1 MARLRKKCRRQVPQV
16 LPIIRHS
23 LRDGFNAYFAL
34 SPGTGLIAPVI
45 NAARQALAST

>member
-23 LRDGFNAYFAL
+23 LRDSLNAYFVL
-34 SPGTGLIAPVI
+34 SPGTGLIAPVVG
-45 NAARQALAST
+45 AARKALAST